1 MVARMRFGART
12 NPRGKYENREEE
24 TVDRY
29 AFSSASQPLLALSA
43 LLNYDRRIRARGDFL
58 LNVNTVSC
66 ARAQTLLTL
75 PWRVSGPARQSTQ
88 YSLPPT
94 FQSSET
100 RINQKNGSIY
110 EFFNRSSR

>member
-75 PWRVSGPARQSTQ
+75 PWRVSGPARQSI
-88 YSLPPT
+88 LPPSD
-94 FQSSET
+94 FSIVRNEDQSEE
-100 RINQKNGSIY
+100 QIY